1 MFLLFEAFK
10 LLLKPRPPVFHL
22 HTASIPYLLYL
33 LLNLLSI
40 KLVLRQQLS
49 LVGDVLE
56 ELIPWNYQLLHLL
69 PLLHN
74 HRLHRLHLL
83 LLLVQPLILHCQ
95 LLQMGNPLIDLLAL
109 NPNLILLLLNQ
120 LPQTVDLE
128 FLAVQLCLPLVE
140 LLLLLLHSLLVL
152 CPEGRLF

>member
-1 MFLLFEAFK
+1 
-10 LLLKPRPPVFHL
+10 
-22 HTASIPYLLYL
+22 
-33 LLNLLSI
+33 
-40 KLVLRQQLS
+40 
-49 LVGDVLE
+49 
-56 ELIPWNYQLLHLL
+56 
-69 PLLHN
+69 
-74 HRLHRLHLL
+74 
-83 LLLVQPLILHCQ
+83 
-95 LLQMGNPLIDLLAL
+95 MGNPLIDLLAL